1 MKLTVRP
8 GTTPGQELIDAT
20 IGSMVDDWDARM
32 DALWETAGE
41 RTEEETLVAVLA
53 LCDER
58 PADDPDALFERAGA
72 YDYVGREAEA
82 EPLYRNAL
90 ANGLAG
96 VRRARAVIQLAST
109 LRNLGRA
116 GEGAAMLGGEAAVA
130 VAGDDGLGDVRAA
143 FLALTLLDSGRP
155 DEAVGW
161 ALRALAGHLTEY
173 RRAVTY
179 YAEELFDR

>member
-1 MKLTVRP
+1 M
-8 GTTPGQELIDAT
+8 GDGWNE
-20 IGSMVDDWDARM
+20 RM
-32 DALWETAGE
+32 EALWETAGE
-41 RTEEETLVAVLA
+41 RTEEETLAAVLA

-58 PADDPDALFERAGA
+58 PPDDPDALFERAGA
-72 YDYVGREAEA
+72 YDYVGQEAEA
-82 EPLYRNAL
+82 EPLYRQAM
-90 ANGLAG
+90 AAGLAG

-116 GEGAAMLGGEAAVA
+116 AEGAALLTGEAVVA
-130 VAGDDGLGDVRAA
+130 SDDLSDARAA

-161 ALRALAGHLTEY
+161 ALRALAGHLTDY

>member
-1 MKLTVRP
+1 
-8 GTTPGQELIDAT
+8 
-20 IGSMVDDWDARM
+20 M

-41 RTEEETLVAVLA
+41 RTEEETLAAVLA

-58 PADDPDALFERAGA
+58 PPDDADALFERAGA
-72 YDYVGREAEA
+72 YDYVGRESEA
-82 EPLYRNAL
+82 EPLYRQAM
-90 ANGLAG
+90 AAGLTG

-116 GEGAAMLGGEAAVA
+116 PEGAAMLTGEAAA
-130 VAGDDGLGDVRAA
+130 ASDDLSDVRAA
-143 FLALTLLDSGRP
+143 FLALALLDSGRP

-161 ALRALAGHLTEY
+161 ALRALAGHLTDY

>member
-1 MKLTVRP
+1 MGDP
-8 GTTPGQELIDAT
+8 
-20 IGSMVDDWDARM
+20 WDERM
-32 DALWETAGE
+32 DAVWETAGE
-41 RTEEETLVAVLA
+41 RTEEETLAAVLA

-58 PADDPDALFERAGA
+58 PPDDPDALFERAGA

-82 EPLYRNAL
+82 EPLYRQAL
-90 ANGLAG
+90 AAGLSG
-96 VRRARAVIQLAST
+96 MRRARAVIQLAST

-116 GEGAAMLGGEAAVA
+116 AEGAAILTGDAAVIR
-130 VAGDDGLGDVRAA
+130 DDLSDARAA

-161 ALRALAGHLTEY
+161 ALRALAGHLTDY